1 MTISGDPLL
10 RLEES
15 LLHGSNVIILG
26 DLICNRI
33 GGDPQDN
40 AQSDFCSTFG
50 LSQLVTTA
58 TRVTE
63 KSKSLI
69 DVALTTN
76 ENTIDACDVIQSAI
90 SDHSLVSLTLKLK
103 TPRPRIS
110 FVTTGSYKN
119 YDHDSFIE
127 DLANVPFHI
136 VNLFDDPDD
145 QVHAFNCLFQYVLD
159 NHAPI
164 KQIKIHSRPNPFVST
179 EIKGLMNTRDM
190 WHKRAI
196 KTNDKLHWNA
206 YRHFRQEVKREIRL
220 AEKEHVRSE
229 ILKSSGKTNS
239 IWKILNRYIPRKNTP
254 LATVENPLLLAN
266 KFNEFYANVG
276 TMTALKATKLAE
288 EHNFN
293 IHDRGI

>member
-1 MTISGDPLL
+1 MTDKRRPPLKAWGVFATWL
-10 RLEES
+10 KRDNS
-15 LLHGSNVIILG
+15 WRSYG
-26 DLICNRI
+26 NRI
-33 GGDPQDN
+33 GGDAEGN
-40 AQSDFCSTFG
+40 AQSDFRSTFG
-50 LSQLVTTA
+50 LSQLAKTA

-110 FVTTGSYKN
+110 FVTTRSYKN

-164 KQIKIHSRPNPFVST
+164 KQIKIHSRPNPLVST
-179 EIKGLMNTRDM
+179 EIKGIMNMRDM
-190 WHKRAI
+190 WHKRAM
-196 KTNDKLHWNA
+196 KTNDNYTWMRIAIFVRKLN
-206 YRHFRQEVKREIRL
+206 VKSGL
-220 AEKEHVRSE
+220 PK
-229 ILKSSGKTNS
+229 KSM
-239 IWKILNRYIPRKNTP
+239 
-254 LATVENPLLLAN
+254 
-266 KFNEFYANVG
+266 F
-276 TMTALKATKLAE
+276 ALK
-288 EHNFN
+288 F
-293 IHDRGI
+293 

>member
-10 RLEES
+10 RFEES
-15 LLHGSNVIILG
+15 LPRGSNVIILG
-26 DLICNRI
+26 DLICNLI
-33 GGDPQDN
+33 GGDPEGN

-69 DVALTTN
+69 DVTLTTN
-76 ENTIDACDVIQSAI
+76 ENTIHSDVIQSAI

-103 TPRPRIS
+103 TPRARIS

-145 QVHAFNCLFQYVLD
+145 QVHAFNCLFRYVLD

-164 KQIKIHSRPNPFVST
+164 KQIKVHSRPNPFVST
-179 EIKGLMNTRDM
+179 EIKGIMNIRDM
-190 WHKRAI
+190 WHKRPT
-196 KTNDKLHWNA
+196 KTNDNYTGMHIAIFVGKLN
-206 YRHFRQEVKREIRL
+206 VKSCL
-220 AEKEHVRSE
+220 PK
-229 ILKSSGKTNS
+229 KSM
-239 IWKILNRYIPRKNTP
+239 
-254 LATVENPLLLAN
+254 
-266 KFNEFYANVG
+266 F
-276 TMTALKATKLAE
+276 ALK
-288 EHNFN
+288 F
-293 IHDRGI
+293 

>member
-1 MTISGDPLL
+1 MAISRDPLL

-26 DLICNRI
+26 DLNCNLI
-33 GGDPQDN
+33 GGDPNGN
-40 AQSDFCSTFG
+40 ALSDFRSTFG
-50 LSQLVTTA
+50 LSQLVKTA
-58 TRVTE
+58 IRVTE

-110 FVTTGSYKN
+110 FVTTRSYKN

-164 KQIKIHSRPNPFVST
+164 KQIKIHSRPNPVST
-179 EIKGLMNTRDM
+179 EIKGIMNMRDM
-190 WHKRAI
+190 WHKRAM
-196 KTNDKLHWNA
+196 KTNDNYTIFVRKLN
-206 YRHFRQEVKREIRL
+206 VKSGFQ
-220 AEKEHVRSE
+220 K
-229 ILKSSGKTNS
+229 KSM
-239 IWKILNRYIPRKNTP
+239 
-254 LATVENPLLLAN
+254 
-266 KFNEFYANVG
+266 F
-276 TMTALKATKLAE
+276 ALK
-288 EHNFN
+288 F
-293 IHDRGI
+293 

>member
-15 LLHGSNVIILG
+15 LPRGSNVIILG

-33 GGDPQDN
+33 GGDPEGN

-69 DVALTTN
+69 DVTLTTN
-76 ENTIDACDVIQSAI
+76 ENTIHSDVIQSAI

-103 TPRPRIS
+103 TPRARIS

-145 QVHAFNCLFQYVLD
+145 QVHAFNCLFRYVLD

-164 KQIKIHSRPNPFVST
+164 KQIKVHSRPNPFVST
-179 EIKGLMNTRDM
+179 EIKGIMNIRDM
-190 WHKRAI
+190 WHKRST
-196 KTNDKLHWNA
+196 KTNDNYTGMHIAIFVGKLN
-206 YRHFRQEVKREIRL
+206 VKSCL
-220 AEKEHVRSE
+220 PK
-229 ILKSSGKTNS
+229 KSM
-239 IWKILNRYIPRKNTP
+239 
-254 LATVENPLLLAN
+254 
-266 KFNEFYANVG
+266 F
-276 TMTALKATKLAE
+276 ALK
-288 EHNFN
+288 F
-293 IHDRGI
+293 

>member
-33 GGDPQDN
+33 GGDPEGN

-110 FVTTGSYKN
+110 FVTTRSYKN

-136 VNLFDDPDD
+136 VNLF
-145 QVHAFNCLFQYVLD
+145 
-159 NHAPI
+159 
-164 KQIKIHSRPNPFVST
+164 
-179 EIKGLMNTRDM
+179 
-190 WHKRAI
+190 
-196 KTNDKLHWNA
+196 
-206 YRHFRQEVKREIRL
+206 
-220 AEKEHVRSE
+220 E
-229 ILKSSGKTNS
+229 ILTTKYMLLTAFSNMF
-239 IWKILNRYIPRKNTP
+239 WKIMLPS
-254 LATVENPLLLAN
+254 N
-266 KFNEFYANVG
+266 KLRFIQD
-276 TMTALKATKLAE
+276 L
-288 EHNFN
+288 
-293 IHDRGI
+293 IHLCQRRSKD